1 MVGSKGN
8 VGLTARLAGFYVG
21 LDYENLP
28 PQVIDRAKYF
38 CLDHLG
44 VAIRGST
51 TPSSAAMQDTV
62 LGLAHQG
69 SSVIMGTPLT
79 TSPDY
84 AALANGTSAHSL
96 ELDDVNNDSSLHP
109 GVPTFPAAFACG
121 DLQKVSG
128 RDFITAITAGYDLMI
143 RLGRTL
149 DPSKHYARGFH
160 PTGTCGV
167 FGASIVASKLLHLG
181 EEQTIWALGIAGSQA
196 AGSLEFLAQ
205 GAWTKRFHAGWS
217 AHSGVLAALLA
228 SHGFTGPTTIL
239 EGRHGFLRSYSDD
252 VDLSKAD
259 EGLGDRFYITKVG
272 IKPHSCCRYS
282 QGPIDCILEIVE
294 RHHLQPHDVD
304 GLTVGVLQAGF
315 EVVASPEEQKR
326 NPQNTVDAQ
335 FSMPFS
341 AAVAIIYGR
350 ASLEEYT
357 EEAVRSPEV
366 AGLMARVKCV
376 VDPALEVDYPS
387 KWPAWVEIKTRDG
400 RNLRADVEYPKGDPE
415 NALSWDELKDKFRHI
430 TEPVIATT
438 QQDLILE
445 TVERLEGL
453 EDIRTLANL
462 TRLEG

>member
-1 MVGSKGN
+1 MGGTKGN
-8 VGLTARLAGFYVG
+8 DGLTTKLAGFYAG
-21 LDYENLP
+21 LEYENLP

-51 TPSSAAMQDTV
+51 TPSSTAMQAMV
-62 LGLAHQG
+62 VGLAHQG

-79 TSPDY
+79 TSPEY

-109 GVPTFPAAFACG
+109 GVPTFPTAFACS

-149 DPSKHYARGFH
+149 GPGKHYARGFH

-181 EEQTIWALGIAGSQA
+181 EEQTTWALGIAGSQA

-228 SHGFTGPTTIL
+228 SHDFTGPTSIL
-239 EGRHGFLRSYSDD
+239 EGRHGFLHGYSDD
-252 VDLSKAD
+252 VDISKAD
-259 EGLGDRFYITKVG
+259 EGLGDQFYITKVG
-272 IKPHSCCRYS
+272 IKPHSCCRYN
-282 QGPIDCILEIVE
+282 QGPIDCILEIVDQ
-294 RHHLQPHDVD
+294 HHLQPHDVD
-304 GLTVGVLQAGF
+304 RLTVGVLQAGF
-315 EVVASPEEQKR
+315 EVVAAPEELKL
-326 NPQNTVDAQ
+326 NPKNIVDAQ
-335 FSMPFS
+335 FSMPFG
-341 AAVAIIYGR
+341 AAVAILHGR
-350 ASLEEYT
+350 ASLDEYT
-357 EEAVRSPEV
+357 AEAVRSPEV
-366 AGLMARVKCV
+366 ADLMAKVNCV

-387 KWPAWVEIKTRDG
+387 KWPAWVEINTQDG
-400 RNLRADVEYPKGDPE
+400 RKLHAAVEYPKGDPE

-430 TEPVIATT
+430 TQPVVTAK
-438 QQDLILE
+438 QQEDILA
-445 TVERLEGL
+445 TVESLEEL
-453 EDIRTLANL
+453 EDIRTLTKL
-462 TRLEG
+462 TRVEG